1 MITLYLN
8 LYLEELKPF
17 GRAAYHAGHEDD
29 ALSTGL
35 AHWFEPLSGIVPA
48 PELTEQELRDVMMVG
63 ARNPLILSQAI
74 HFEKDADALVFM
86 MRWSDEFTIS
96 TTAPTPP
103 EPAKKFVTSPVE
115 CRIENG
121 RVVWRIVK

>member
-35 AHWFEPLSGIVPA
+35 AHWFESLLGVIPA
-48 PELTEQELRDVMMVG
+48 PAMTETELRDAMMDG
-63 ARNPLILSQAI
+63 TPNPLILSQPI
-74 HFEKDADALVFM
+74 HFEKDAEALVFM

-96 TTAPTPP
+96 TKAPTPP
-103 EPAKKFVTSPVE
+103 EPAKKFVTSPVK